1 MPDIHQQ
8 WKSEIASAMM
18 SSRGYRNVMQVP
30 RLLKITVS
38 TGLQSSVERDAFTE
52 AKDNLGQITGQLPVI
67 TKSRLNVA
75 NFKLRKGMP
84 VGVMVTLRG
93 GRMYDFYDRLV
104 HNVLPRI
111 RDFRGINP
119 KGFDGSGNY
128 NFGIDDITVFTEI
141 DPDKLKRPMG
151 LNIAIITSAKSD
163 DEARELLRLLEMPFA
178 S

>member
-8 WKSEIASAMM
+8 WKSEVVPAMM
-18 SSRGYRNVMQVP
+18 SSRGYRNVMQAP

-52 AKDNLGQITGQLPVI
+52 AKDNLGLITGQLPVI

-111 RDFRGINP
+111 RDFRGISP

-128 NFGIDDITVFTEI
+128 NFGIDDITVFTEV
-141 DPDKLKRPMG
+141 DPDKLKRQMG
-151 LNIAIITSAKSD
+151 LNIAIITSAKGD